1 VTDQAKSFW
10 DHLDELRTCLIRI
23 IIVVLVGAIV
33 AFAMK
38 TEVFSIVLAPT
49 KSDFITYR
57 CFSQFGDIADFN
69 LNLINT
75 QLTSQFSVHM
85 QVSIIIGI
93 ICVSPYIL
101 YSIFAFV
108 SPALYENER
117 KYARLL
123 VVAGYI
129 MFMIGVALCYFLI
142 FPLTIR
148 FLGNYQVS
156 DDVANII
163 TLSSY
168 IDTLTMLTLMLGI
181 VFELPILCM
190 LLGKMG
196 ILTADFMKEY
206 RRHAIVIILIVA
218 AIITPTTDVMT
229 LMLVTLPIYLL
240 YEISILAVKM
250 INK

>member
-1 VTDQAKSFW
+1 MTDQAKSFW

>member
-1 VTDQAKSFW
+1 MTDQAKSFW

-49 KSDFITYR
+49 KSEFITYR
-57 CFSQFGDIADFN
+57 WFSQFGEIANFN

-75 QLTSQFSVHM
+75 QLTSQFSIHM
-85 QVSIIIGI
+85 QVSIMIGI
-93 ICVSPYIL
+93 ICVCPYIL

-240 YEISILAVKM
+240 YEVSIFAVKM

>member
-1 VTDQAKSFW
+1 MTDQAKSFW

-23 IIVVLVGAIV
+23 IIVVLAGAIV

-49 KSDFITYR
+49 KSEFITYR
-57 CFSQFGDIADFN
+57 WFSQFGDIADFN

-196 ILTADFMKEY
+196 ILTAEFMKKY

-240 YEISILAVKM
+240 YEVSIFAVKM

>member
-1 VTDQAKSFW
+1 MTDQAKSFW

-57 CFSQFGDIADFN
+57 WFSQFGDIADFN